1 MSIFLD
7 SAQLDDVKR
16 AMQLG
21 FVGGV
26 TTNPSHIARTGRPG
40 LDVLHD
46 LLDLTDGPV
55 FYQVTAATVEERYA
69 QAWELHSLCPE
80 RIVVKIPATTENLA
94 LTSRLVR
101 AGVDCLVTAVASPAQ
116 VYLAAQAGAHYV
128 APYVNRLTRQ
138 VGDGVSIVREMAQI
152 LQGTQTEI
160 LAASLKSVDEA
171 VAVLLAGAHHVTAP
185 LDLILAMGEHP
196 FSQQAIIEFNQAQ
209 IPA

>member
-7 SAQLDDVKR
+7 SAQIEDVKR
-16 AMQLG
+16 AQQLG
-21 FVGGV
+21 FVCGV

-40 LDVLHD
+40 LDVLRD

-69 QAWELHSLCPE
+69 QAWELHSLCPD

-138 VGDGVSIVREMAQI
+138 YGDGVAIVREMARI

-160 LAASLKSVDEA
+160 LAASLKSVDEV
-171 VAVLLAGAHHVTAP
+171 VAVLLAGAHHVTVP
-185 LDLILAMGEHP
+185 LDLILAMGEHE